1 MSTELV
7 ELRTFY
13 AAPHRIYLAFNSD
26 GEAVGVVGLRLL
38 TPTTGEVRRLYVD
51 SKSRTDGLGRR
62 LVEQLIAGAVEAGL
76 EKLVLTTLPTM
87 VHARGLYL
95 SLGFYETAPYVDDP
109 TEGVEYYELDLLT
122 RRH

>member
-13 AAPHRIYLAFNSD
+13 GAPHRLYVALNSD
-26 GEAVGVVGLRLL
+26 GDAVGVVGLRLL

-51 SKSRTDGLGRR
+51 SASRTGGLGRR
-62 LVEQLIAGAVEAGL
+62 LVEQLIADAVDAGL

-87 VHARGLYL
+87 EHARLLYL
-95 SLGFYETAPYVDDP
+95 SLGFNATGPYVEDP
-109 TEGVEYYELDLLT
+109 TEDVEYYELDLLT
-122 RRH
+122 SRS

>member
-13 AAPHRIYLAFNSD
+13 GAPHRLYLAFNSD
-26 GEAVGVVGLRLL
+26 GDAVGVVGVRRL

-51 SKSRTDGLGRR
+51 SASRTGGLGRR
-62 LVEQLIAGAVEAGL
+62 LVEQLIADAVEAGL

-87 VHARGLYL
+87 VHARALYL
-95 SLGFYETAPYVDDP
+95 SLGFRATAPYVEEP
-109 TEGVEYYELDLLT
+109 TEDVEYYELDLLT
-122 RRH
+122 S